1 MSQTT
6 PPGLEGHID
15 APSRLELFWENNKRV
30 IYFGLVAVALAI
42 GIKEFWGYREK
53 RARAETWSKFAVT
66 TALDRG
72 YAKPNP
78 MWDDLLPLIASNSQ
92 SGFQYLSQLY
102 LPAVFGG
109 LASDLPKQLASADE
123 AELKRLAAGAD
134 ERAPLATWVLAN
146 RAYYANDFDTAITG
160 LRDLKQRFPTHFLC
174 QDSPY
179 PVQWRG
185 EVKPPE
191 EEEKDPKD
199 PKKPPKPELKPFVG
213 GNLVDAKIAQAEAE
227 KKFRADHSE
236 YYVAPEPDS
245 AETIVFEIAQ
255 AGTIKVKLFSS
266 RAPEIAAALL
276 QRAQDGWWVDQHV
289 HQVERKSPGFSD
301 PSRSPSHFEFGWPSS
316 KGEDRST
323 WKVEDLADESL
334 LPWQDTGVSL
344 FPGMVS
350 LPAGR
355 DSKAQIERL
364 IFNADDEA
372 QSADGTRVVIGRVVE
387 GMEVVRQIV
396 DAEFADDT
404 AAQSGRG
411 RPLEAFKITAV
422 RVE

>member
-6 PPGLEGHID
+6 PPALEGHID

-42 GIKEFWGYREK
+42 GIKYAWAYKEQ
-53 RARAETWSKFAVT
+53 RARAETWSKFAVI
-66 TALDRG
+66 TALDQG
-72 YAKPNP
+72 YAKPNS
-78 MWDDLLPLIASNSQ
+78 MWDGLLPLISSNPQ
-92 SGFQYLSQLY
+92 TGFQYLSQLY

-109 LASDLPKQLASADE
+109 LASDLPKQLASSDE
-123 AELKRLAAGAD
+123 AELKRLAAGSD
-134 ERAPLATWVLAN
+134 ERAPLAAWVLAN
-146 RAYYANDFDTAITG
+146 RAYYANEFDAAITG

-185 EVKPPE
+185 DVKQPE
-191 EEEKDPKD
+191 EENDAKD
-199 PKKPPKPELKPFVG
+199 PKKPKKPELKPFAS

-227 KKFRADHSE
+227 KQFRTEHSE
-236 YYVAPEPDS
+236 YYIAPEPDS
-245 AETIVFEIAQ
+245 SETLVFEIAQ

-276 QRAQDGWWVDQHV
+276 QRARDGWWVDQHV
-289 HQVERKSPGFSD
+289 HQVERKAPGFSD

-316 KGEDRST
+316 KSEDRST
-323 WKVEDLADESL
+323 WKVEDLPDESL
-334 LPWQDTGVSL
+334 LDWQATGVSL

-355 DSKAQIERL
+355 DSKAQLERL

-372 QSADGTRVVIGRVVE
+372 QSADGTRIVIGRVVE
-387 GMEVVRQIV
+387 GLDVVRQIV
-396 DAEFADDT
+396 DAEFADDK
-404 AAQSGRG
+404 AAESGRG